1 MQLDQIILTKTEMI
15 RYCELF
21 RHGGKML
28 STHITNDLAHFS
40 VPAEDESQQSATFTH
55 ALNEPTLVCL
65 IMPLADRHFRTHF
78 KSNKLKHKQQKKAS
92 TSPNSSTK
100 DTNN

>member
-40 VPAEDESQQSATFTH
+40 VPAEDESQ
-55 ALNEPTLVCL
+55 
-65 IMPLADRHFRTHF
+65 
-78 KSNKLKHKQQKKAS
+78 
-92 TSPNSSTK
+92 
-100 DTNN
+100 